1 MLFEDRT
8 GEIELRDGVTE
19 TMGIAML
26 LEWPGETKE
35 QYEQLMEVLALD
47 EHPPEGGIFHVCGPI
62 PGGWRVL
69 EMWESEEAF
78 WRFFK
83 ERLKPAVQEVGIP
96 DMPDPQLYPVHA
108 TCVWLAEWDVSR
120 SLVND

>member
-1 MLFEDRT
+1 M
-8 GEIELRDGVTE
+8 GDGDK
-19 TMGIAML
+19 MGVAML
-26 LEWPGETKE
+26 LEWPGETQE
-35 QYEQLMEVLALD
+35 QYEQLRQALALD
-47 EHPPEGGIFHVCGPI
+47 ESPPEGGVFHVCGPI

-69 EMWESEEAF
+69 EVWESEEAF
-78 WRFFK
+78 WRFFN
-83 ERLKPAVQEVGIP
+83 ERLKPAVREVGIP